1 MLETIQQL
9 DSSVFLFFNGHHNL
23 FFDSVMSMYSGR
35 FIWIPMYVALLI
47 VMLRRFP
54 LAKVLLL
61 LVGIGATIFVA
72 DQLCA
77 FVIRPIFERLRPSN
91 LDNPISELTHIVNGY
106 RGGPYG
112 FPSCHAANSFGLA
125 AFAAIMLKNRG
136 FTAFILIWAAINCYS
151 RIYLGVHYPGDLL
164 AGGIIGA
171 SIGLVFY
178 YLTNGFYRALVAAGK
193 IKNTR
198 PPLYLLP
205 SFRGGINL
213 MEVVGVITLL
223 IIIFSSL

>member
-1 MLETIQQL
+1 MLETIQRL
-9 DSSVFLFFNGHHNL
+9 DSSIFLFFNSHHNE
-23 FFDSVMSMYSGR
+23 FFDNFMSLYSGR
-35 FIWIPMYVALLI
+35 FIWIPMYAALLI

-77 FVIRPIFERLRPSN
+77 SVIRPMFERMRPSN
-91 LDNPISELTHIVNGY
+91 LSNPLSELTHIVNGY

-112 FPSCHAANSFGLA
+112 FPSCHAANSFALA
-125 AFAAIMLKNRG
+125 AFAAIMLKQRG
-136 FTAFILIWAAINCYS
+136 FTLFILSWAAINCYS

-164 AGGIIGA
+164 VGSVIGA
-171 SIGLVFY
+171 TVGLIWYFI
-178 YLTNGFYRALVAAGK
+178 TNGSYRALLSAGK
-193 IKNTR
+193 IRLTR
-198 PPLYLLP
+198 PPFYLLP

-213 MEVVGVITLL
+213 VEVVGVFTLL
-223 IIIFSSL
+223 IIIFTSL

>member
-1 MLETIQQL
+1 MFETIQQL
-9 DSSVFLFFNGHHNL
+9 DSSIFLFFNGLHNP
-23 FFDSVMSMYSGR
+23 FFDSVMSLYSGR
-35 FIWIPMYVALLI
+35 YIWIPMYAALLI

-61 LVGIGATIFVA
+61 LVGIGVTIFVA

-91 LDNPISELTHIVNGY
+91 LDNPISALTHIVNGY
-106 RGGPYG
+106 RGGQYG

-151 RIYLGVHYPGDLL
+151 RVYLGVHYPGDLL
-164 AGGIIGA
+164 VGGVIGG
-171 SIGLVFY
+171 SIGLIW
-178 YLTNGFYRALVAAGK
+178 YLVTNGFYRALASAGK

-198 PPLYLLP
+198 PTLYFLP
-205 SFRGGINL
+205 SFRGGINM